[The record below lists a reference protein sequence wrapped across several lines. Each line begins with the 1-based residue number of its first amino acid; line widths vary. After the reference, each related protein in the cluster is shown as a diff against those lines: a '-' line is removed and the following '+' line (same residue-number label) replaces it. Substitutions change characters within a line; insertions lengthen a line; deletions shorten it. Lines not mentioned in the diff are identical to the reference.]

1 MRLRFGKPITGQ
13 TPLRVVFCGGGD
25 LWSFMKKQVLLLALA
40 SAWLGVNCGGAPKAQ
55 PEAAPA
61 EPAAAAAA
69 EPIAAPA
76 IPFETAPVTS
86 FDSIKGTV
94 WLLTEVKLGYSSI
107 VLDRQLMSSNQMG
120 DYFTLQFV
128 NEGINGRAAPN
139 RYFAPFLLVDGN
151 NVAIRPIAGTLMSSV
166 INIGGLNEDRYYG
179 MLQKMSRWELR
190 DTGLYV
196 YSAGEMPGEE
206 IILVYNA
213 S

>member
-1 MRLRFGKPITGQ
+1 
-13 TPLRVVFCGGGD
+13 
-25 LWSFMKKQVLLLALA
+25 MKKQVMLLALA
-40 SAWLGVNCGGAPKAQ
+40 SAWLGVNCGGTPKTQ

-61 EPAAAAAA
+61 EPVSEAAL
-69 EPIAAPA
+69 APA
-76 IPFETAPVTS
+76 SALPLETAPVTS

-107 VLDRQLMSSNQMG
+107 VLDRQLMSANQMG

-139 RYFAPFLLVDGN
+139 RYFAPYLLVDGN
-151 NVAIRPIAGTLMSSV
+151 NVAIRPIAGTLMSSI

-179 MLQKMSRWELR
+179 MLQKISRWELR
-190 DTGLYV
+190 DNTLYV
-196 YSAGEMPGEE
+196 YSQGEMPGEE
-206 IILVYNA
+206 LILVYKT